1 MTEDGRDVAKEL
13 LAPLLRAR
21 GWMRFLAVVTVLF
34 GISMVFTGW
43 GILIFWLPV
52 WAGVALWQA
61 AGALEGLESGSADP
75 SEIRRG
81 LDRLRLWFVLQGVFT
96 AISVAVTVLFA
107 LLGFAM
113 MGGMMFHGPVGRGF

>member
-1 MTEDGRDVAKEL
+1 MTEGGRDVAKEL

-61 AGALEGLESGSADP
+61 AGALEGLESDSADP

-96 AISVAVTVLFA
+96 AISVTVLFV

-113 MGGMMFHGPVGRGF
+113 MGGMPGHGPMWRSF